1 MQPENTLL
9 IELPQLPGTL
19 IVYRR
24 PAERLKSIDHISL
37 NSCNLWHMPLLEGEE
52 KLISIDAEKN

>member
-1 MQPENTLL
+1 M

-19 IVYRR
+19 IIYRR
-24 PAERLKSIDHISL
+24 PVERLKSVDHISL